1 MEEYKVKSGVK
12 KMFNHSGTNVKDHH
26 SNAVAFNS
34 LGRPHQSGAE
44 KLNRNQRRK
53 GMPTSTQT
61 IKKHLSDLT
70 YYQLLDINYKTATYN
85 QIYPAG
91 SCHWILSRRKTFVLA
106 PIKRYLKVIL

>member
-1 MEEYKVKSGVK
+1 
-12 KMFNHSGTNVKDHH
+12 MFNHSGKNVKDHH
-26 SNAVAFNS
+26 SNALAFNS

-53 GMPTSTQT
+53 DVPTSTQT

-70 YYQLLDINYKTATYN
+70 YYQLLDINYKAATYN

-91 SCHWILSRRKTFVLA
+91 SCHWILPRRKNICFSTNKNVS
-106 PIKRYLKVIL
+106 